1 MDNIHLNQPGI
12 LKSPFLCRGFVRQL
26 FFCIVVSCILFIY
39 SGCSGLSAPSDKE
52 AAQLVS
58 EYYLYYGGGEDVD
71 VSIVKRE
78 EYNDGCKCY
87 PIKFQVTR
95 SRASSGLKTFYFFKG
110 PSGTFTLKKY
120 AGAVKT

>member
-1 MDNIHLNQPGI
+1 MINLPLIQSVTNKRPI
-12 LKSPFLCRGFVRQL
+12 LGAGFIKQLPFCFLVL
-26 FFCIVVSCILFIY
+26 SILFMY

-52 AAQLVS
+52 APQLVS

-120 AGAVKT
+120 ANAVKQ